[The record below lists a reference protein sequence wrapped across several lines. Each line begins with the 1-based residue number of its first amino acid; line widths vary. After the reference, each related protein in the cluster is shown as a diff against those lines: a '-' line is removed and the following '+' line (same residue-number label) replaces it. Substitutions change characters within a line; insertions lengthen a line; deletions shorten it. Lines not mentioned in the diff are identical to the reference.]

1 MCEGGPMTPE
11 QQAELNPRDVA
22 LTRYGQVLGYL
33 QYENTVYWTRVGFVM
48 AAQAALIAFSANHM
62 LAVQNPHSPLS
73 LPVALGAGVL
83 GLVLCLL
90 GLRMVQGSVRWI
102 NHWHDLLRE
111 LELTAYGDIQVFRNT
126 GSIAR
131 GGHSYAIKDAASQVM
146 YVFIVAWLLLL
157 TLLVGY
163 LSCR

>member
-1 MCEGGPMTPE
+1 MTPE
-11 QQAELNPRDVA
+11 QQAELDARDVA

-48 AAQAALIAFSANHM
+48 AAQAVLIAFGAK
-62 LAVQNPHSPLS
+62 LTLEVQKPHSPLS
-73 LPVALGAGVL
+73 LPVALGSGVL

-102 NHWHDLLRE
+102 DHWHKTLHA
-111 LELTAYGDIQVFRNT
+111 LEPIAYGGTQVFRDT
-126 GSIAR
+126 DHTVR
-131 GGHSYAIKDAASQVM
+131 GNHNYSAKDAASQVM

-157 TLLVGY
+157 TLLAGY
-163 LSCR
+163 LSGH